1 LKRSLF
7 AAALVGMALVSLPF
21 EARAQV
27 SSVKP
32 VQFGIAGGAALPT
45 SDLSDGVSTGW
56 NGTGTV
62 AFNPAMI
69 PLGIR
74 VDGAYNRFAAKDGQ
88 DGNIHFTSVT
98 GNLVYKVP
106 SVSVSPY
113 LIGGAGW
120 YNAAASAGS
129 ITVSDNHFGWNVGGG
144 IAMPLSGFSTFIE
157 ARYNQVQGDG
167 GSVKFI
173 PVTFGVM
180 F

>member
-1 LKRSLF
+1 MKRSLF
-7 AAALVGMALVSLPF
+7 AAALAGIALVSLSF
-21 EARAQV
+21 EAGAQV
-27 SSVKP
+27 SAAAKP
-32 VQFGIAGGAALPT
+32 IQFGIAAGAALPT

-56 NGTGTV
+56 NATGTV

-74 VDGAYNRFAAKDGQ
+74 VDGAYNRFGAKDGA

-106 SVSVSPY
+106 STSVSPY
-113 LIGGAGW
+113 LIGGGGW

-144 IAMPLSGFSTFIE
+144 IAMP
-157 ARYNQVQGDG
+157 
-167 GSVKFI
+167 
-173 PVTFGVM
+173 
-180 F
+180 